1 MNETDAGKAQDHCPI
16 CHRSIGAAEAIE
28 WVPVCPLV
36 YPEIEGLRCHSRCL
50 AEERERNRFLR
61 PEDLRPT
68 FLRRRRTLE
77 GDRTTAV

>member
-1 MNETDAGKAQDHCPI
+1 MNETHSGRAPDHCPI
-16 CHRSIGAAEAIE
+16 CHRSIGAADDSE

-68 FLRRRRTLE
+68 FLRRRRTPATDQAT
-77 GDRTTAV
+77 GD